1 MFAKYK
7 LLVLFLA
14 LGAFATPE
22 SFKQSSAPF
31 SFVQTGVLQQYFR
44 SQNGSYF
51 SYRKL
56 ANSKQ
61 GILFS
66 WSINDNQAQT
76 GKLSIYNI
84 SGKLIQSFDVT
95 SRQKYVTWSMPQA
108 KIASG
113 VYFAVLN
120 LGSFKKNAKIMF

>member
-1 MFAKYK
+1 MFTKYK

-22 SFKQSSAPF
+22 NITQSSAPF
-31 SFVQTGVLQQYFR
+31 SFTVTGVTQQFR
-44 SQNGSYF
+44 YPNGSYF
-51 SYRKL
+51 SYKKL
-56 ANSKQ
+56 SNNKQ
-61 GILFS
+61 GIVFA
-66 WSINDNQAQT
+66 WSINDIAVQT

-84 SGKLIQSFDVT
+84 SGKLIQSYDVT
-95 SRQKYVTWSMPQA
+95 VRQKSQTWSMPQS

-120 LGSFKKNAKIMF
+120 FGSFKKNAKIIF